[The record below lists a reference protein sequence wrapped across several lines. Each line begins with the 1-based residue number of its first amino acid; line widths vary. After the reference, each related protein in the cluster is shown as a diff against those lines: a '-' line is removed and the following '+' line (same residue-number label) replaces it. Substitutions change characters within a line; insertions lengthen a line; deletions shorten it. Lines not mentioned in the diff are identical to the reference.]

1 MGLHKPKKKLI
12 SNNEKIIDYSNDIRP
27 FLKDPEFAD
36 VFLSAKCKFFIGCT
50 SATYQFASIFNTPVA
65 YTNMIPYGECGRNFH
80 DIVIFKKCEN
90 RNTKKV
96 LSIQECIKK
105 GITGDWLTENKI
117 LELENDNIFF
127 KENSSEEILDLTIEM
142 NDRLNND
149 WSSQK
154 DEEILQKK
162 FLKITNIYSSDGSVF
177 PGKVGYNF
185 FKKNTFLIN

>member
-1 MGLHKPKKKLI
+1 MKK
-12 SNNEKIIDYSNDIRP
+12 
-27 FLKDPEFAD
+27 AD
-36 VFLSAKCKFFIGCT
+36 NFD
-50 SATYQFASIFNTPVA
+50 AS
-65 YTNMIPYGECGRNFH
+65 
-80 DIVIFKKCEN
+80 K
-90 RNTKKV
+90 
-96 LSIQECIKK
+96 
-105 GITGDWLTENKI
+105 WLTENKI

-185 FKKNTFLIN
+185 FKKNTFLINK

>member
-1 MGLHKPKKKLI
+1 
-12 SNNEKIIDYSNDIRP
+12 
-27 FLKDPEFAD
+27 
-36 VFLSAKCKFFIGCT
+36 
-50 SATYQFASIFNTPVA
+50 
-65 YTNMIPYGECGRNFH
+65 
-80 DIVIFKKCEN
+80 
-90 RNTKKV
+90 
-96 LSIQECIKK
+96 
-105 GITGDWLTENKI
+105 
-117 LELENDNIFF
+117 
-127 KENSSEEILDLTIEM
+127 M